1 MGLVRVHVLPDTGQL
16 VDREFSMNILR
27 ACLLFFVLGFMSLFF
42 GMDLAQAQAQTK
54 DQIKIGTISIQQIL
68 SESEVGLKARQ
79 ILEAKAA
86 EFREKFEAEQKKMDA
101 LRADLQKRSTVMS
114 EKAIAAEERAFGD
127 KIRELKRETED
138 AQYEMKQLEKKVME
152 PILKVLH
159 EVIAEVGKNGNYA
172 MIMEN
177 TRKGLQSRI
186 GLLYTDDSMDISE
199 QVRKEMDKRL
209 AE

>member
-1 MGLVRVHVLPDTGQL
+1 
-16 VDREFSMNILR
+16 
-27 ACLLFFVLGFMSLFF
+27 
-42 GMDLAQAQAQTK
+42 
-54 DQIKIGTISIQQIL
+54 
-68 SESEVGLKARQ
+68 
-79 ILEAKAA
+79 
-86 EFREKFEAEQKKMDA
+86 
-101 LRADLQKRSTVMS
+101 MS

>member
-1 MGLVRVHVLPDTGQL
+1 
-16 VDREFSMNILR
+16 MNILR